1 MTGHDALIAALLTR
15 LREPS
20 PVTSGLIDEDIDEES
35 VPEDVFE
42 AVSVTMASSI
52 PGEPSVL
59 GAPLAWRTELSVTA
73 FARHDGR
80 GTLSLSRA
88 SRELQ
93 GRVFA
98 RVMQDPT
105 LGAAAWNYEE
115 PQISSDTEH
124 RTSRLG
130 ACTGVYV
137 FHHQTQPA
145 SMEAMA

>member
-1 MTGHDALIAALLTR
+1 MTGQDALIDALLRR

-20 PVTSGLIDEDIDEES
+20 PVTSGLIGEDIDEES
-35 VPEDVFE
+35 VPEEVFE
-42 AVSVTMASSI
+42 AVIVTMASSTSAM
-52 PGEPSVL
+52 PSLL
-59 GAPLAWRTELSVTA
+59 GAPLVWRTELAVTA

-80 GTLSLSRA
+80 GTLGLSRA

-105 LGAAAWNYEE
+105 LGGAAWNYEE

-124 RTSRLG
+124 RMSRLG
-130 ACTGVYV
+130 ACTGIYV

-145 SMEAMA
+145 SLEAMS